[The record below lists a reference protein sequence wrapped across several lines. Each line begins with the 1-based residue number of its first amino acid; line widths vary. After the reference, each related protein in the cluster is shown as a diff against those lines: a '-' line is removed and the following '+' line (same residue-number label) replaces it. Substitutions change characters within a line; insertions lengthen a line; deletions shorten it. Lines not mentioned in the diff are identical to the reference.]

1 MWQWPSGEML
11 SWERSLPSRESA
23 RALSTIFP
31 LLGYT
36 VRLTIRAL
44 PFRGMICAA
53 GGWSQCMQRCAG
65 CRAGRS
71 VKLQDL
77 SCPACGAASS
87 PLGSKPMSVSVKY
100 MHNELALP
108 Q

>member
-31 LLGYT
+31 LLGNT
-36 VRLTIRAL
+36 VRLTILAL

-53 GGWSQCMQRCAG
+53 
-65 CRAGRS
+65 
-71 VKLQDL
+71 
-77 SCPACGAASS
+77 
-87 PLGSKPMSVSVKY
+87 
-100 MHNELALP
+100 
-108 Q
+108 